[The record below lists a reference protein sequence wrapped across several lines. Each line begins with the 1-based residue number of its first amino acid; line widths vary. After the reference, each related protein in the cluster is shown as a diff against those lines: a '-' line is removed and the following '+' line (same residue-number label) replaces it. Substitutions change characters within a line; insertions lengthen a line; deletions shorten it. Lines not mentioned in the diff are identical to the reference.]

1 MTFCRVEGRE
11 KIKAKPVA
19 IDRGTRHFTPEFVP
33 RMKMEV
39 VVSDNQVDDI
49 ISKIVDKLA
58 NPEVGGKIFVVDVP
72 TAIDLATKEQGEK
85 AP

>member
-1 MTFCRVEGRE
+1 SEGCTVGRMTFYRVEGRG

-19 IDRGTRHFTPEFVP
+19 IDRTTRHFTPEFVP
-33 RMKMEV
+33 WMKTEV

-58 NPEVGGKIFVVDVP
+58 NAEVGGKIFGGC
-72 TAIDLATKEQGEK
+72 TYGY
-85 AP
+85 